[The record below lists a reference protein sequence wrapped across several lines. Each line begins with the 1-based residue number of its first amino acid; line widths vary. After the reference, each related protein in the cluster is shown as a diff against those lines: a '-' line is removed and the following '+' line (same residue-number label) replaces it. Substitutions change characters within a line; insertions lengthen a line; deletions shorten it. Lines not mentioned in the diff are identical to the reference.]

1 MTRYLSLLMFLIL
14 PLAGCGDVG
23 GSGASRPSFVAEVD
37 HLYFPLIRGTTRIY
51 EGDDEGRI
59 LREVVQTLEET
70 RDIEGVTCTA
80 MYQEVFLDGELYEV
94 TTEWYAQ
101 DSSGNVWKF
110 GEESFEADEATE
122 AHGGAFARSE
132 DSWLA
137 GVNDAESW
145 LAFPA
150 QLRVGDRFFGY
161 EADGQDEFVVLSLTA
176 TATVPAGTFE
186 NCLKLVENPDDPHD
200 TDIIL
205 YSRGVGRVSEKSGSG
220 STGLVLVRRGS
231 R

>member
-14 PLAGCGDVG
+14 PLLGCGDVG
-23 GSGASRPSFVAEVD
+23 GSDRALPSFVSGVD

-59 LREVVQTLEET
+59 QREVVQTLEET
-70 RDIEGVTCTA
+70 REITGVTCTA
-80 MYQEVFLDGELYEV
+80 MFQEVFLDGQLSEV

-101 DSSGNVWKF
+101 DFSGNVWKF

-122 AHGGAFARSE
+122 AHGGALTRSE

-137 GVNDAESW
+137 GVDDAESW
-145 LAFPA
+145 IAFPA
-150 QLRVGDRFFGY
+150 ELRVGDRFFGY
-161 EADGQDEFVVLSLTA
+161 EGDGRDEFLVVSLTA

-186 NCLKLVENPDDPHD
+186 NCLKLVENPDDPD
-200 TDIIL
+200 DMDIIL

-220 STGLVLVRRGS
+220 KTGLVLVRRGS